1 MSEGLGENSGNRALF
16 SVLNDQI
23 PIKWLDGGY
32 ETSKVK
38 CNIRFKNP
46 KIQKSKNPKI

>member
-32 ETSKVK
+32 VTFKVK
-38 CNIRFKNP
+38 CKKLFLK
-46 KIQKSKNPKI
+46 K